1 VGSFCG
7 VGASDFSRTG
17 ETHKLAR
24 RFLRAVS
31 LRPWAG
37 LAAVVSLSLVA
48 CGPAKRSAPATPP
61 SGPLSLEDARRFVL
75 DLVNRDRAELGLEPV
90 ELDDVASDAGQRH
103 AEDMARVGFTA
114 HWGSDGSVPE
124 QRYTEA
130 GGEHLVHENA
140 ACFFDGTLR
149 ELDPEP
155 RFVPQ
160 LIEKIQHAFMSE
172 VPPHDGH
179 KKNILIPTHNRLGV
193 GIAKPLGV
201 DEPCLAQEFVDVYG
215 EFDDVPKSAK
225 LGDRIE
231 VSGSVSEPAS
241 FGAVGIAR
249 SDLPEPMSPKELNAT
264 STYAMPT
271 PYATFFPE
279 GFVTPRPVR
288 VEGARFEIELELDKT
303 RGPGRY
309 SISVW
314 GRFPGKGNELSM
326 VSLRTL
332 LVR

>member
-7 VGASDFSRTG
+7 VGASDFSRTR
-17 ETHKLAR
+17 ETHKLGR
-24 RFLRAVS
+24 RFLRGLS
-31 LRPWAG
+31 SRPAAG
-37 LAAVVSLSLVA
+37 FVAALSLSLSA
-48 CGPAKRSAPATPP
+48 CGPTKRSAAVSPP
-61 SGPLSLEDARRFVL
+61 SGPLSLDDARRFVL
-75 DLVNRDRAELGLEPV
+75 ELVNRDREEHGLSPV

-130 GGEHLVHENA
+130 GGVFLVHENA

-155 RFVPQ
+155 RFAPE
-160 LIEKIQHAFMSE
+160 LLEKIQHAFMSE

-201 DEPCLAQEFVDVYG
+201 NEPCLAQEFVDVYG
-215 EFDDVPKSAK
+215 EFDDLPKSAK
-225 LGDRIE
+225 PGARIE
-231 VSGSVSEPAS
+231 VSGRVTAPAS

-249 SDLPEPMSPKELNAT
+249 SDLPEPMSAKELNAT

-279 GFVTPRPVR
+279 GFVTPRPVK
-288 VEGARFEIELELDKT
+288 VEGGRFEIELELDRK
-303 RGPGRY
+303 RGAGRY

-326 VSLRTL
+326 VSLRTV

>member
-7 VGASDFSRTG
+7 VGASDSSRTR
-17 ETHKLAR
+17 ETHKRER
-24 RFLRAVS
+24 RFLSECSSR
-31 LRPWAG
+31 RRAG
-37 LAAVVSLSLVA
+37 LLVVIALSLAA
-48 CGPAKRSAPATPP
+48 CGSGKRRTSTPP
-61 SGPLSLEDARRFVL
+61 PGAVLGLEDARKFVL
-75 DLVNRDRAELGLEPV
+75 DIVNRDREEHGLDPV

-103 AEDMARVGFTA
+103 ADDMARVGFTA

-130 GGEHLVHENA
+130 GGVHLVHENA

-155 RFVPQ
+155 FFRPE
-160 LIEKIQHAFMSE
+160 LLEKIQHAFMSE

-193 GIAKPLGV
+193 GIAKPLAV
-201 DEPCLAQEFVDVYG
+201 NEPCLAQEFVDVYG
-215 EFDDVPKSAK
+215 EFDEVPKSAN

-231 VSGSVSEPAS
+231 VSGRVSEPAS

-249 SDLPEPMSPKELNAT
+249 SDLPEPMSATQLNAT

-279 GFVTPRPVR
+279 GFVTPRPVK
-288 VEGARFEIELELDKT
+288 VEDGRFAIELELDKK
-303 RGPGRY
+303 RGKGRY
-309 SISVW
+309 SISIW

-326 VSLRTL
+326 VSLRTV

>member
-1 VGSFCG
+1 MGSFCG
-7 VGASDFSRTG
+7 VGASDFSRTR
-17 ETHKLAR
+17 ETHKPTR
-24 RFLRAVS
+24 RFRNAPRS
-31 LRPWAG
+31 RPPAG
-37 LAAVVSLSLVA
+37 TLALLWLALA
-48 CGPAKRSAPATPP
+48 GCGPAVRREAAPQP
-61 SGPLSLEDARRFVL
+61 SGPLSLEEARQFVL
-75 DLVNRDRAELGLEPV
+75 DLVNRDRDEQGLAPV
-90 ELDDVASDAGQRH
+90 ELDEVASEAGQRH

-130 GGEHLVHENA
+130 GGVYLVHENA

-155 RFVPQ
+155 RFAPE
-160 LIEKIQHAFMSE
+160 LLERIQHAFMSE

-193 GIAKPLGV
+193 GIAKPAGV
-201 DEPCLAQEFVDVYG
+201 NEPCLAQEFVDVYG
-215 EFDDVPKSAK
+215 EFDEIPKSAK
-225 LGDRIE
+225 LGARIE

-249 SDLPEPMSPKELNAT
+249 SDLPRPMSPQELNAT

-279 GFVTPRPVR
+279 GFVTPRPVK
-288 VEGARFEIELELDKT
+288 VEDGRFGIELEIEKK
-303 RGPGRY
+303 RGKGRY
-309 SISVW
+309 AISVW

-326 VSLRTL
+326 VSLRTV